1 MRVAYFDCASGISG
15 DMTLGALVDAG
26 VDGSV
31 IAAAIASL
39 GLPGGVEFVTTKRCG
54 MRATYAKVDAPHEHV
69 HRHLHHID
77 KIIDGSSLTQRQKD
91 LAKKIFRKLGEAE
104 ADSHGVSI
112 EKVHFHEVGAI
123 DSIIDIVGAAVGLDL
138 LGVDDIIASPVPTG
152 TGYIQV
158 AHGRMSVP
166 APATA
171 FLLKGVP
178 LAPSLVEMELTTPT
192 GAAILAA
199 TASRFGPLPAMTISR
214 IGTGAGTKDLKS
226 QPNVLRIIVGDL
238 VEARASDQVV
248 ILETNLDDATGE
260 LIGHVTERLFAAGA
274 LDVFSIPI
282 YMKKNRPAVLLS
294 VICDPIRTHEMESI
308 LFEETETL
316 GVRRSLWERSVL
328 PRKAGVV
335 HTEFG
340 DIPGKAFWRS
350 ESDTK
355 RFSPEHDACA
365 AAAKSHGVSLKT
377 VQEAARHAWN
387 AGNWD
392 WAASENQA
400 SESAS
405 HSHSH
410 HHDHGHTHDHG
421 EGHSHDHDHGH
432 NHDHDHGHSH
442 DHGHKHDDD
451 HGHHHHPHSGHDHD
465 HGHPHRHN

>member
-26 VDGSV
+26 VDGAA

-54 MRATYAKVDAPHEHV
+54 MRATYAKVDAPHEHA

-77 KIIDGSSLTQRQKD
+77 AIIDRSSLTQRQKE

-104 ADSHGVSI
+104 ADSHGVPI

-138 LGVDDIIASPVPTG
+138 LGVDEIMASPVPTG

-178 LAPSLVEMELTTPT
+178 LAPSVVEMELTTPT
-192 GAAILAA
+192 GAAILA
-199 TASRFGPLPAMTISR
+199 TTSTRFGPLPAMTIDR

-226 QPNVLRIIVGDL
+226 QPNVLRIIVGEL
-238 VEARASDQVV
+238 VEASARDQVA

-260 LIGHVTERLFAAGA
+260 LIGHVSDLLFKAGA
-274 LDVFSIPI
+274 LDVFTVPI
-282 YMKKNRPAVLLS
+282 YMKKSRPAVLLS
-294 VICDPIRTHEMESI
+294 VICDPIRAHEMESI

-316 GVRRSLWERSVL
+316 GVRRSLWERSIL
-328 PRKAGVV
+328 PRKAGIAR
-335 HTEFG
+335 TEFG
-340 DIPGKAFWRS
+340 PIPGKAFWRS
-350 ESDTK
+350 ESGTK

-365 AAAKSHGVSLKT
+365 AAAIAHGVTLRT
-377 VQEAARHAWN
+377 VQEAARQAWRS
-387 AGNWD
+387 GDWD
-392 WAASENQA
+392 WVAEPEAKEAA
-400 SESAS
+400 
-405 HSHSH
+405 HS
-410 HHDHGHTHDHG
+410 
-421 EGHSHDHDHGH
+421 
-432 NHDHDHGHSH
+432 HDHGHSH
-442 DHGHKHDDD
+442 HHHDHEHGHSHDLGHTHSHDHSHDHG
-451 HGHHHHPHSGHDHD
+451 HHHPHSGHDH
-465 HGHPHRHN
+465 GHPHRHD